1 MSRSSR
7 TIEMVFA
14 VIAGLVVGAL
24 LFIPFSTNPID
35 AYSTMFRE
43 AFLDTEGLGTTLSR
57 SAPLVFV
64 GLGTVVSWKSG
75 FYYLGF
81 QGTLYL
87 GGLGAAIPAL
97 AARDGELLAA
107 WPSTLL
113 QIVIF
118 TSAAMFGAV
127 WCWIVAQLKVRFG
140 GNEVLLSLMF
150 NYLAIYLVSYLVSNP
165 MRARGSLPQTERF
178 PDKTL
183 LPRLMG
189 DTNALHAGTVI
200 AAVAAGLIFLMMRS
214 TRLGY
219 DLEALGL
226 NERAA
231 AYSGIDARKSTLR
244 ASMIA
249 GALGGM
255 AGWSQVMGVQYRLLD
270 GLDQVTGFEGIVAA
284 LLGGLN
290 GVGTFVASVLY
301 GGLAN
306 GAQVMQ
312 RRTDVPSSVALMIQG
327 IIVLLVLCIGQRRRT
342 GAHLR
347 LAVHSGRW
355 RRGKAAE

>member
-1 MSRSSR
+1 MRSPSRPLE
-7 TIEMVFA
+7 TLVA
-14 VIAGLVVGAL
+14 TVVGLLVGAL
-24 LFIPFSTNPID
+24 LFIPFNTNPIV

-43 AFLDTEGLGTTLSR
+43 AFLNGEGVGTTLSR

-75 FYYLGF
+75 FYFLGF

-97 AARDGELLAA
+97 AAGENGVLAP
-107 WPSTLL
+107 WPTS
-113 QIVIF
+113 IVHVLIF
-118 TSAAMFGAV
+118 VSAATFGAC
-127 WCWIVAQLKVRFG
+127 WCWIVAKLKVRFG

-150 NYLAIYLVSYLVSNP
+150 NYLAIYLISYLVSNP
-165 MRARGSLPQTERF
+165 MRAVGSLPQTERF
-178 PDKTL
+178 PERTL
-183 LPRLMG
+183 LPRLIG
-189 DTNALHAGTVI
+189 DLNALHAGVVV
-200 AAVAAGLIFLMMRS
+200 AAVMAGFVYWIMRR
-214 TRLGY
+214 TKLGY
-219 DLEALGL
+219 ELEALGL
-226 NERAA
+226 NDRAA
-231 AYSGIDARKSTLR
+231 RYSGINAARSTLR
-244 ASMIA
+244 AALIA
-249 GALGGM
+249 GALGGL

-284 LLGGLN
+284 LLGGLG

-327 IIVLLVLCIGQRRRT
+327 IIVLLALCG
-342 GAHLR
+342 GY
-347 LAVHSGRW
+347 W
-355 RRGKAAE
+355 RRWMRPFRFPLRVSNRPKDEVPV

>member
-1 MSRSSR
+1 MRDSARPVE
-7 TIEMVFA
+7 TFLA
-14 VIAGLVVGAL
+14 VVVGLFIGAL
-24 LFIPFSTNPID
+24 LFIPFDANPLD

-43 AFLDTEGLGTTLSR
+43 AFLNGEGFGTTLSR
-57 SAPLVFV
+57 SAPLIFV
-64 GLGTVVSWKSG
+64 GLGTVVSWKAG

-97 AARDGELLAA
+97 ACGDSGILAS
-107 WPSTLL
+107 WPT
-113 QIVIF
+113 IVVQPIVF
-118 TSAAMFGAV
+118 LSAALFGAV
-127 WCWIVAQLKVRFG
+127 WCWIVAQLKVHFG

-150 NYLAIYLVSYLVSNP
+150 NYLAIYLVGYLVSNP
-165 MRARGSLPQTERF
+165 MRANGSLPQTERF
-178 PDKTL
+178 PERTL

-189 DTNALHAGTVI
+189 NTNALHAGVI
-200 AAVAAGLIFLMMRS
+200 VAAVAAGLVFWMMRT

-219 DLEALGL
+219 ELEALGL

-231 AYSGIDARKSTLR
+231 AYSGIDARKMTLR
-244 ASMIA
+244 ASLIA
-249 GALGGM
+249 GALGGL

-270 GLDQVTGFEGIVAA
+270 GLDQVTGFEGIVTA
-284 LLGGLN
+284 LLGGL
-290 GVGTFVASVLY
+290 GGIGTFVASVLY

-327 IIVLLVLCIGQRRRT
+327 IIVLLVLCAGYWRSIAARSRFGARIASRRT
-342 GAHLR
+342 EQEVR
-347 LAVHSGRW
+347 
-355 RRGKAAE
+355 